1 MVATAELLFNE
12 PALTGALFIFLNFII
27 CVVERITDVAL
38 LFIPIDPSFPLL
50 PPFFHQPPT

>member
-1 MVATAELLFNE
+1 MATAELLFNE